1 MNKMKLLAGSTIVL
15 LIVNLALV
23 GFIFLGKPP
32 RPGDP
37 DARKRIIIEKLGF
50 DDAQVQEYERI
61 IVEHRASMRD
71 NNQKM
76 RQLKNELYTTLNN
89 GAPGSVKDSLIL
101 AISHEQISIENTHYT
116 HFQNIKKIC
125 KQEQMMKFEELTDEL
140 ATFFAPPRPQHPPRN
155 ERP

>member
-1 MNKMKLLAGSTIVL
+1 MNKIKLLTGSTIVL
-15 LIVNLALV
+15 LVVNLALV
-23 GFIFLGKPP
+23 GFIVFGKPP

-37 DARKRIIIEKLGF
+37 DARKRQIIEKLGF
-50 DDAQVQEYERI
+50 DDAQVHEYERI
-61 IVEHRASMRD
+61 IEDHRSAMRD

-76 RQLKNELYTTLNN
+76 RALKNELYTTLIN
-89 GAPGSVKDSLIL
+89 GAPESVKDSLIL

-125 KQEQMMKFEELTDEL
+125 KPEQMKKFEELTDEL